1 MSLLRDHRSAAQPL
15 RRRVY
20 NLTLAAIAGQAGCF
34 TLSVVIIALLAGL
47 WLDAQTGQRGLFT
60 IGLLVCSI
68 PISLVGM
75 VRIALGAVARLSPP
89 TIRQDRREDA
99 DDEEG

>member
-1 MSLLRDHRSAAQPL
+1 M
-15 RRRVY
+15 Y

-34 TLSVVIIALLAGL
+34 TLSVVVIALLTGL
-47 WLDAQTGQRGLFT
+47 WLDAQTGQRGLFA

-68 PISLVGM
+68 PISLLGM
-75 VRIALGAVARLSPP
+75 VRIALGAVARISPP
-89 TIRQDRREDA
+89 APRQYRREDA